1 VIIDHSRKK
10 YTDFDDGSVLVL
22 ILGCSEEQWRS
33 RVGVG
38 RVRGKCMRAE
48 VGREQLLVV
57 VASRADELLSIEGDD
72 VGGPLGAVDLCTS
85 LDHIPKTQ
93 TR

>member
-1 VIIDHSRKK
+1 V
-10 YTDFDDGSVLVL
+10 
-22 ILGCSEEQWRS
+22 
-33 RVGVG
+33 
-38 RVRGKCMRAE
+38 RAE

-72 VGGPLGAVDLCTS
+72 IGGPLGAVDLCTS
-85 LDHIPKTQ
+85 SDHFPRTQ